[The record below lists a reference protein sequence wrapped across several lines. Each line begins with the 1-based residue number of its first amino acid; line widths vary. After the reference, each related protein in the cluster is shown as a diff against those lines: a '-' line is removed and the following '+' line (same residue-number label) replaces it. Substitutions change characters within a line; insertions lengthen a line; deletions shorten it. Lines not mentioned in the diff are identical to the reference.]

1 MFQSCFDTPYCLYSK
16 EIILSFINNA
26 SFKSKLILLVSPA
39 ILGLIVFCTI
49 LIKQELQIVNSNKE
63 IALLTQLSTV
73 NSALVHELQK
83 ERGAS
88 AGYLGSKGAKFAN
101 TLRVQRQAT
110 DLRLAKRQKFLAD
123 NLPKI
128 EQLDIVEL
136 TNSST
141 FALNKLIS
149 LRQEIDSLSIAGPKA
164 IAYFTENNAR
174 LIDIVSFISKTS
186 FDGELANG
194 LQAYYNFLQGKERAG
209 IERAVMTNVFTLGQF
224 NDVVFRRFISLV
236 TEQNAYFDTFNK
248 VAKVALKNKYTQA
261 MQDESVSAVKDFRHT
276 ALLSNGTKTLS
287 VDSQAWFTQ
296 STQRINQLKTVED
309 SIVEQLLI
317 SSTEHYESAQFML
330 WFTIAGAVILI
341 LLSIVLAYVV
351 SQIIMQQLASI
362 STAIMSADEDN
373 NLATQAQVSSGD
385 ELGDIASRLNKMLV
399 AFKQAII
406 AIDQGSSKLAAS
418 SEQSSQATLNNQ
430 KHLETQQSEIVLV
443 ATAIEEMSAT
453 VQEVASNSAQSAE
466 AALAVDKVASQGVA
480 QINQTRDEMTVL
492 SNEMDNANQLIDQLQ
507 QSSSNITSVVDVIKS
522 VAEQTNLLALN
533 AAIEAA
539 RAGEQGRGFAV
550 VADEVRTL
558 AQRTQE
564 STAEIESMVGKFQSD
579 AELVSNS
586 IAQCVAN
593 VDNSVEQTTRLETE
607 LQALLQAA
615 NSISDMS
622 SQIAVATEEQVAVA
636 GEMAGNIERISELS
650 ANNADEGEQIRQAS
664 YEQNE
669 LAEELLQLA
678 NKFKC

>member
-1 MFQSCFDTPYCLYSK
+1 M
-16 EIILSFINNA
+16 SFIKNA
-26 SFKSKLILLVSPA
+26 SFKSKLMLLVTPA
-39 ILGLIVFCTI
+39 VLGLIFFCSI
-49 LIKQELQIVNSNKE
+49 LIKQQIQIVNSNKD

-88 AGYLGSKGAKFAN
+88 AGYLGSKGTKFAD

-110 DLRLAKRQKFLAD
+110 DIRLANRQQFLTT
-123 NLPKI
+123 NLTQI
-128 EQLDIVEL
+128 EQHEIVEL

-141 FALNKLIS
+141 FSLNNLNSI
-149 LRQEIDSLSIAGPKA
+149 RQQIDSLSIKAPNA
-164 IAYFTENNAR
+164 IAFFTNNNAK
-174 LIDIVSFISKTS
+174 LITIVSHISQTS

-209 IERAVMTNVFTLGQF
+209 IERAVMANIFALGQF
-224 NDVVFRRFISLV
+224 NDVAFKRFISLV

-248 VAKVALKNKYTQA
+248 VAKVVLKNKFIKA
-261 MQDESVSAVKDFRHT
+261 MQHDSVIAVKEFRRL
-276 ALLSNGTKTLS
+276 ALQSNGTQALT
-287 VDSQAWFTQ
+287 VDSQRWFIE
-296 STQRINQLKTVED
+296 STERINQLKSVED
-309 SIVEQLLI
+309 SIVEQLLAI
-317 SSTEHYESAQFML
+317 STEHYESAQFLL
-330 WFTIAGAVILI
+330 WFTLAGAVILI
-341 LLSIVLAYVV
+341 MLSIVLSYRV
-351 SQIIMQQLASI
+351 SQVIMKQVGSI
-362 STAIMSADEDN
+362 SLAIMAADEDN
-373 NLATQAQVSSGD
+373 NLATQAKVTSGD
-385 ELGDIASRLNKMLV
+385 ELGDIATRLNKMLC

-418 SEQSSQATLNNQ
+418 SAQSSQATLNNQ
-430 KHLETQQSEIVLV
+430 THLEIQQSETVLV

-453 VQEVASNSAQSAE
+453 VQEVALNSAQSAE
-466 AALAVDKVASQGVA
+466 AALAVDKVACQGVE
-480 QINQTRDEMTVL
+480 QINQTRDEMAVL
-492 SNEMDNANQLIDQLQ
+492 SNEMAKANQLIEQLQ

-564 STAEIESMVGKFQSD
+564 STSEIESMVGKFQYD
-579 AELVSNS
+579 AEQVSKS
-586 IAQCVAN
+586 IGQCVTN
-593 VDNSVEQTTRLETE
+593 VDNSVEQTTLLENE

-615 NSISDMS
+615 SAISDMS

-650 ANNADEGEQIRQAS
+650 DNNANEGEQIRQAS
-664 YEQNE
+664 QEQNE
-669 LAEELLQLA
+669 LAGELLALA
-678 NKFKC
+678 NKFSC